1 MNMRTILGSVAL
13 AAVAWLGLV
22 SPAFATTQ
30 TINLNQIYTGNIP
43 DGPSPWLTATFTYTE
58 GSKTGV
64 LTLKSNLSDSDFVQ
78 GWNGVTGWGFYLSG
92 NSLANYSCAGVCANT
107 VSTSALNSGPV
118 PGGFDFGFGWKSNN
132 RFDQTDSAIYTL
144 TFVNS
149 LSGSPFVA
157 NAKGWLS
164 YAHVQGLNGGCSGF
178 IVSGNG
184 TLGEQG
190 GYCDGTPPPVN
201 VPEPSALGMLGL
213 GAMLIGVFIGLRRR
227 YA

>member
-13 AAVAWLGLV
+13 AAVAWLGLA

-30 TINLNQIYTGNIP
+30 TINLNQIYTGYIP
-43 DGPSPWLTATFTYTE
+43 DGPSPWLTATFTYTP
-58 GSKTGV
+58 GSKTGT
-64 LTLKSNLSDSDFVQ
+64 LTLQSNLSSADFLQ

-92 NSLANYSCAGVCANT
+92 NSLAGSTCAGVCADSF
-107 VSTSALNSGPV
+107 STSTLNSGPV
-118 PGGFDFGFGWKSNN
+118 PGGFNLGFGWKSKN
-132 RFDQTDSAIYTL
+132 RFDASDSAIYTL
-144 TFVNS
+144 TFVDS

-157 NAKGWLS
+157 NASGWLS

-178 IVSGNG
+178 IVSGSG
-184 TLGEQG
+184 RLGEQN

-201 VPEPSALGMLGL
+201 VPEPSPLGMLGL
-213 GAMLIGVFIGLRRR
+213 GVMLIGVFVGLRRR